1 MKKILSLYY
10 RPKPGGF
17 CKRLSMAY
25 EAFAERGW
33 EVHYLSLEEFSVR
46 HPNIHHHKI
55 PMPFKKREDVFFWL
69 NFFVVSVFA
78 LARAQARLGA
88 DAIVVFGPFY
98 SFIAAPC
105 RLFRKARIIL
115 FSRGELLKSLTETRT
130 GISRPF
136 ILMAYRWVRRIGYQ
150 ASDAIIFNSKSLAE
164 KAKKEFPSK
173 KDKISVQLN
182 DIPPL
187 PPRAKSE
194 ALAALKK
201 EFPLGEHPF
210 ILISVGRLHP
220 GKNLEFL
227 LRIFLRVL
235 EKIRAENIFLF
246 IVGDDP
252 LTGASE
258 KAKLASLI
266 DTHGRGRVFVTGWRS
281 DVDAFY
287 AAADVFL
294 IPSRHE
300 GSPNSLLEALRYDL
314 PCLGSDIEEIRD
326 ILEYDHLT
334 FSLDEAGLEKAA
346 GLIAQMRDNPDI
358 RTDILS
364 LCSAIRRRLTFNWK
378 GEVCRVVGQ
387 FLNEPP
393 SGRDPVSMPSE
404 KENIS

>member
-17 CKRLSMAY
+17 CKRLTMAY
-25 EAFAERGW
+25 EAFAEQGW

-46 HPNIHHHKI
+46 HANIHHHKI

-78 LARAQARLGA
+78 LARAQARLAA

-115 FSRGELLKSLTETRT
+115 FSRGELLKSLAETRT
-130 GISRPF
+130 GIGKPF

-173 KDKISVQLN
+173 KDNIAVLLN

-187 PPRAKSE
+187 PPRLKSE
-194 ALAALKK
+194 ALAVLKK
-201 EFPLGEHPF
+201 EFSLGDHPF

-227 LRIFLRVL
+227 LRIFFRVL
-235 EKIRAENIFLF
+235 EKTRAENMFLF

-266 DTHGRGRVFVTGWRS
+266 DARGRDRVFVTGWRS

-287 AAADVFL
+287 AAADIFL

-300 GSPNSLLEALRYDL
+300 GSPNSLLEALGYDL
-314 PCLGSDIEEIRD
+314 ICLGSTIEEIRE
-326 ILEYDHLT
+326 ILDNDELV
-334 FSLDEAGLEKAA
+334 FSLDDAGLEKAA
-346 GLIAQMRDNPDI
+346 NSMI
-358 RTDILS
+358 RFYQEEDYRRHLQSI
-364 LCSAIRRRLTFNWK
+364 CSGIKRRLTFDWK
-378 GEVCRVVGQ
+378 KRLCQIVDQTPKSAG
-387 FLNEPP
+387 P
-393 SGRDPVSMPSE
+393 
-404 KENIS
+404 